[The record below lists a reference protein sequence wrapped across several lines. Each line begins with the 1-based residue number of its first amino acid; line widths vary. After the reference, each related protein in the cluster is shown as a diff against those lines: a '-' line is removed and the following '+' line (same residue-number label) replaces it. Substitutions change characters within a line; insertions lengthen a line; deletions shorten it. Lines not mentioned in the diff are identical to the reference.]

1 MSSKNKE
8 QYEQYRLPFSEH
20 DVEQNLVEEVKR
32 AGGWAP
38 KFTSPG
44 TNGMPDRIV
53 LLPGGHMGFVEVKAP
68 GKKPRPQQ
76 LLRHKRLRE
85 LGFQVFVMDDFDQAQ
100 TIIESIRTE
109 DEGNNGS
116 KFYEGDESD
125 GSNDSNSGNT
135 DSDTGDGGSTENDSA
150 DGDTSDDDFD
160 DDDLLPFC

>member
-1 MSSKNKE
+1 MSSKNTE
-8 QYEQYRLPFSEH
+8 QYEQYRLSFSEH

-53 LLPGGHMGFVEVKAP
+53 LLPGGHMGFVEVKAS

-76 LLRHKRLRE
+76 VLRHKRLRE

-109 DEGNNGS
+109 GGKNNGS
-116 KFYEGDESD
+116 EIFKGDEKD

-135 DSDTGDGGSTENDSA
+135 DGDTGDGGSKDS
-150 DGDTSDDDFD
+150 DTSDDDYD